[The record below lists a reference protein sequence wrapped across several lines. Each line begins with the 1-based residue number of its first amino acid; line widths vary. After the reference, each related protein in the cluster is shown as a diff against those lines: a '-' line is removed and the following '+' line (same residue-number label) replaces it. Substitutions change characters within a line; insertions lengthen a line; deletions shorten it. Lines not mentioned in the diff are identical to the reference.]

1 MSIIDRIKI
10 ASTSIDL
17 SCSNLPTAVKLEL
30 SGVCN
35 HKCYYCVVPTLK
47 GLKKFMPIDVVNKT
61 IEEVKRLN
69 IKEIGLFHMGEG
81 TLHPQFCEIIDI
93 ILNGCN
99 SKLFITTNGTRIDEL
114 KYLVKNNIQSIK
126 FSLNGYNKETHLK
139 ATGVDTFD
147 KIIENIKLLI
157 KYRNDIISS
166 TEISASSIFYN
177 NTEQDDF
184 VDKMSKIVDNYYFT
198 EIYSHADKV
207 INKYIDLTNNPR
219 IINGLCGNIPCYGMY
234 NLCHIKTNGDVNLC
248 RWGVDDEFVIGNIM
262 ETPLDELWFSEKAM
276 NLRNESLAG
285 KLKTCNICT
294 GIKNGI

>member
-61 IEEVKRLN
+61 IEEIRRLN

-99 SKLFITTNGTRIDEL
+99 SKLFITTNGTRIDEFRANAEMAL
-114 KYLVKNNIQSIK
+114 QSKYLELVEPLIAKVQAAIDQVGQEKGFTYILDKSSQSGTIVFIGDNAIDITADVK
-126 FSLNGYNKETHLK
+126 
-139 ATGVDTFD
+139 A
-147 KIIENIKLLI
+147 KL
-157 KYRNDIISS
+157 
-166 TEISASSIFYN
+166 
-177 NTEQDDF
+177 
-184 VDKMSKIVDNYYFT
+184 
-198 EIYSHADKV
+198 
-207 INKYIDLTNNPR
+207 
-219 IINGLCGNIPCYGMY
+219 GL
-234 NLCHIKTNGDVNLC
+234 
-248 RWGVDDEFVIGNIM
+248 
-262 ETPLDELWFSEKAM
+262 
-276 NLRNESLAG
+276 
-285 KLKTCNICT
+285 
-294 GIKNGI
+294 